1 MHEEIWAQSWR
12 WNKDLIWKCR
22 INRAAKSAPWFH
34 LWIVHR
40 RAITR
45 LYLSIRLWLNFCCPT
60 CYYFYTYY
68 WIICCNN
75 IMYSTTLSNSKKL
88 ADNPEQRITWTNDD
102 FKTNQKFFGKDRDK
116 SNAYLHTII
125 SKSFRITA
133 SLIFHIA
140 SSIPNL
146 IIFRSCHDP
155 ICHSVCNE

>member
-75 IMYSTTLSNSKKL
+75 IMYSTTLSNSKNWQTIQSSVLLEPMMTSKL
-88 ADNPEQRITWTNDD
+88 TKSFLA
-102 FKTNQKFFGKDRDK
+102 KTEISPMLTYTLSFLN
-116 SNAYLHTII
+116 L
-125 SKSFRITA
+125 SKS
-133 SLIFHIA
+133 L
-140 SSIPNL
+140 P
-146 IIFRSCHDP
+146 
-155 ICHSVCNE
+155 V